1 VREPRDRAHHEP
13 HLPQGDVHECPHE
26 SGVELR
32 AGTARNLLA
41 ALYSG
46 RRLLVRAR
54 RSDHV
59 ENVRNRDDPARER
72 DLGSSDSP
80 WVALAVPA
88 LVVVPHSLGPFAEP
102 FAKRFHQNF
111 AGQRMELDLLPLLV
125 SRLAR
130 LVQDVRAHLE
140 LPDVV
145 Q

>member
-1 VREPRDRAHHEP
+1 VREPRDWPHHEP
-13 HLPQGDVHECPHE
+13 HLPQGDVYECPHE

-32 AGTARNLLA
+32 AGTAGDLLA

-59 ENVRNRDDPARER
+59 EDVCDRDDPARER

-88 LVVVPHSLGPFAEP
+88 LVVVPDGLGPFAEP
-102 FAKRFHQNF
+102 IAKGLHKNF
-111 AGQRMELDLLPLLV
+111 AGQWMELDLLPLLV
-125 SRLAR
+125 SGLAG
-130 LVQDVRAHLE
+130 LVQDLRAHLE

>member
-1 VREPRDRAHHEP
+1 MREPRNRAHHEP

-32 AGTARNLLA
+32 AGTARNLLPT
-41 ALYSG
+41 LHGG
-46 RRLLVRAR
+46 RSLLVRAR

-59 ENVRNRDDPARER
+59 EDVRDRDDPAREG
-72 DLGSSDSP
+72 DLGSGDSP

-111 AGQRMELDLLPLLV
+111 AGLRMELDLLPFLV
-125 SRLAR
+125 SRLAG
-130 LVQDVRAHLE
+130 LVQDLRAHLE